1 METGHGHKHK
11 MLVCLCEFLGTA
23 LFLFGIIQTCIP
35 ITIPI
40 SLLASVVIWGD
51 ITGGHFN
58 PAVTIGVFT
67 QLGDYGKNFLFMI
80 MIIVS
85 QILGGFFA
93 MFLAF
98 LGSYHKPDTMVPVL
112 APMNMT
118 YDPVGP
124 DDATKNGGEYGMDL
138 NVVINEILC
147 TFIFVSVILMV
158 KGEHTAGERTGISA
172 AIAVVMTLM
181 CCIGGTNKLGA
192 CFNPAVGL
200 TLTTNSIVMLGSAH
214 FRYHYLYA
222 YTLGPALGGLC
233 AGLFHIFHRE
243 HHKPNKHIS
252 YDSNTKVDN
261 LHDY

>member
-1 METGHGHKHK
+1 METDHGHKNK
-11 MLVCLCEFLGTA
+11 LLVCLCEFVGTA
-23 LFLFGIIQTCIP
+23 LFLFGIIQTNLP
-35 ITIPI
+35 LSIPI

-85 QILGGFFA
+85 QILGGFLGVG
-93 MFLAF
+93 LAF

-112 APMNMT
+112 APKNPT
-118 YDPVGP
+118 YDPPSP

-138 NVVINEILC
+138 NVVVNEVLC

-158 KGEHTAGERTGISA
+158 KGEHTAGERTGVSA
-172 AIAVVMTLM
+172 AIAVVITLM
-181 CCIGGTNKLGA
+181 CCIAGTNALGA

-200 TLTTNSIVMLGSAH
+200 ALTTNSVI
-214 FRYHYLYA
+214 
-222 YTLGPALGGLC
+222 
-233 AGLFHIFHRE
+233 
-243 HHKPNKHIS
+243 
-252 YDSNTKVDN
+252 
-261 LHDY
+261 